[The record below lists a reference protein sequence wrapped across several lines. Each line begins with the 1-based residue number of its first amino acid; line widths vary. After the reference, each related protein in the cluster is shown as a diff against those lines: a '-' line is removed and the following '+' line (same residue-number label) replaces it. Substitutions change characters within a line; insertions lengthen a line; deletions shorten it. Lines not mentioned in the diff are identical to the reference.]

1 MEFKSWLRPD
11 PNSTQR
17 FNGLACN
24 RPYALLNKGISA
36 INGTHG
42 HTKVPQH
49 QENLNNLKASK
60 ETQINFFKP
69 KSQADQSTAVN
80 ASIPANQPSIIRPT
94 HST

>member
-1 MEFKSWLRPD
+1 MSKEKLKKKTYFKQEWLSIVEFKSWLRPD

-17 FNGLACN
+17 LKYLACN

-49 QENLNNLKASK
+49 QENLNNLKA
-60 ETQINFFKP
+60 
-69 KSQADQSTAVN
+69 
-80 ASIPANQPSIIRPT
+80 
-94 HST
+94 